1 MTQRT
6 SVTSRK
12 TVAGRFENVAE
23 NWSLYDSVIVHN
35 DIASLA
41 YRDGWFTSFAALGAN
56 QEIPFFNV
64 RNRNHGLWAC
74 NQDTRDAMAYGFR
87 IFTIGVQ
94 FFAPSL
100 PQYHNLD
107 TNVPTGEQTLN
118 SVLFANE
125 IPKHTSLILKTN
137 QDERLRINSL
147 MTPPGVGAVG
157 GGVSFG
163 DPESVYGVPNSGV
176 WANHQGY
183 PILTNKWGFRE
194 PLEIPRRASISVT
207 LRLNTYAQNLL
218 QWLNGPTWHPIR
230 SKAGDGNYVTVSAI
244 AGIRV
249 YLGGQ
254 RLVQQRDQYHA

>member
-6 SVTSRK
+6 SVTARQS
-12 TVAGRFENVAE
+12 VAGRFENVAE
-23 NWSLYDSVIVHN
+23 NWSLYDSCIIHP
-35 DIASLA
+35 DIGDLA
-41 YRDGWFTSFAALGAN
+41 YNDGWFTTFAGLGGN

-74 NQDTRDAMAYGFR
+74 NQDTRDAMSYGFR

-118 SVLFANE
+118 SVMFSNE
-125 IPKHTSLILKTN
+125 VPKHTALILKTN
-137 QDERLRINSL
+137 QDERLRINTL
-147 MTPPGVGAVG
+147 MTPPGIGPVG
-157 GGVSFG
+157 GGVSQG
-163 DPESVYGVPNSGV
+163 DPEAVMGCPNTGV

-183 PILTNKWGFRE
+183 SILTNQWGFRE
-194 PLEIPRRASISVT
+194 PLEIPRRANISVT
-207 LRLNTYAQNLL
+207 LRMNEYAQRLL
-218 QWLNGPTWHPIR
+218 QFLNGPTWHPIR
-230 SKAGDGNYVTVSAI
+230 SSTGDGAYRTVSAI

-249 YLGGQ
+249 VLGGQ